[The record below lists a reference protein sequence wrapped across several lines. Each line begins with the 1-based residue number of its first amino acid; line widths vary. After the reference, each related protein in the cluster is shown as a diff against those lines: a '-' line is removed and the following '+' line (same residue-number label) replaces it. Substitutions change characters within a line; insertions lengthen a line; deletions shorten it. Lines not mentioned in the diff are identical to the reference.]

1 MKKYILQISVL
12 TAILSLPAFAQDL
25 KIASTGQ
32 MYIAPTAFVHASS
45 SVSVDAGG
53 ELIMDS
59 MSTDFSDLF
68 IVGTSTGN
76 VEYRRFTGV
85 LCYKRLSVSSC
96 EAVKRLL
103 TLQLLTTVK

>member
-1 MKKYILQISVL
+1 MKKYILQLSAF

-25 KIASTGQ
+25 KVASAGQ

-45 SVSVDAGG
+45 NVSVDAGG

-59 MSTDFSDLF
+59 MSNDFSDLF

-76 VEYRRFTGV
+76 VEYRRFTGSSATRD
-85 LCYKRLSVSSC
+85 LVSPPV
-96 EAVKRLL
+96 AVKRLL